1 MRRRAPGPPSILHR
15 VGAALVV
22 TVFGLGLVSLAL
34 DGFASSPLLRLLQGI
49 SLFGLGTLVVV
60 SAIGLVI
67 VRLGGW
73 RDPDAEFEELVERS
87 ERLGRLPNS
96 WSPGSAGHGSS
107 TSTSG
112 SSTSW
117 SSEFDGDT
125 FEFPAADDYEG
136 LEVAAEDEAFDAL
149 VRAAIEELPIEFHR
163 ALEHVAIIVSDS
175 GSVAI
180 RGRDGRRRGAY
191 GMYQGD
197 TVAHDYF
204 TERILIFRDTLL
216 RDFGHDPEL
225 LGRQVRRVL
234 RHELAHHLGWGER
247 GVRNLGL

>member
-1 MRRRAPGPPSILHR
+1 MRRPASGPPSILHR
-15 VGAALVV
+15 VGAAVVV
-22 TVFGLGLVSLAL
+22 TVLGLGLVSLIL
-34 DGFASSPLLRLLQGI
+34 DGFSSDPLLRLIQGI
-49 SLFGLGTLVVV
+49 SLFGGATLLVIGAISLVV
-60 SAIGLVI
+60 

-87 ERLGRLPNS
+87 ERLAR
-96 WSPGSAGHGSS
+96 S
-107 TSTSG
+107 TPT
-112 SSTSW
+112 W
-117 SSEFDGDT
+117 SSPAPEGWVPPASSSSSSLDGDT
-125 FEFPAADDYEG
+125 FEFPAAEEYEG
-136 LEVAAEDEAFDAL
+136 LDVAEEDDAFDAL
-149 VRAAIEELPIEFHR
+149 VRSAIEELPMEFHR

-180 RGRDGRRRGAY
+180 RGRDGQVRGAY

-197 TVAHDYF
+197 TVAHEYF

-216 RDFGHDPEL
+216 RDFGHDPQL
-225 LGRQVRRVL
+225 LRRQVRRTL

>member
-1 MRRRAPGPPSILHR
+1 MRSSSTSPPTVLLR

-22 TVFGLGLVSLAL
+22 TVLGIGWASLIV
-34 DGFASSPLLRLLQGI
+34 DGFSSAPLLRLLQGL
-49 SLFGLGTLVVV
+49 SLFALG
-60 SAIGLVI
+60 IGLVLGSVALVA

-73 RDPDAEFEELVERS
+73 GEADTEFDRLVERS
-87 ERLGRLPNS
+87 ERLARADLADS
-96 WSPGSAGHGSS
+96 D
-107 TSTSG
+107 TY
-112 SSTSW
+112 
-117 SSEFDGDT
+117 EFGVAEDT
-125 FEFPAADDYEG
+125 DEA
-136 LEVAAEDEAFDAL
+136 LEVADRDEAFDAL
-149 VRAAIEELPIEFHR
+149 VRAAIDELPLEFHR
-163 ALEHVAIIVSDS
+163 ALEHVAIVVSDS
-175 GSVAI
+175 GAGAL

-197 TVAHDYF
+197 TVANEFF

-225 LGRQVRRVL
+225 LAQQVRRVL

>member
-1 MRRRAPGPPSILHR
+1 MVI
-15 VGAALVV
+15 
-22 TVFGLGLVSLAL
+22 TVLGIGIVSLIV
-34 DGFASSPLLRLLQGI
+34 DGFATSPLLRLLQGVC
-49 SLFGLGTLVVV
+49 LFGLGTALVIAVVSLVV
-60 SAIGLVI
+60 

-73 RDPDAEFEELVERS
+73 RDPDAEFDKLVERS
-87 ERLGRLPNS
+87 EWLSRGPMMDA
-96 WSPGSAGHGSS
+96 GSTESGHG
-107 TSTSG
+107 
-112 SSTSW
+112 
-117 SSEFDGDT
+117 
-125 FEFPAADDYEG
+125 AAMQLGLKGLEVPEGLELPDG
-136 LEVAAEDEAFDAL
+136 LEVADEDTEFDVL
-149 VRAAIEELPIEFHR
+149 VRSAINELPIEFHR

-175 GSVAI
+175 GAVAI

-197 TVAHDYF
+197 TFAHDFF

-225 LGRQVRRVL
+225 LRNQVRRVL

>member
-1 MRRRAPGPPSILHR
+1 VRRSTSGPPPLLHR
-15 VGAALVV
+15 VGAAVVITVLAIGLTTLVA
-22 TVFGLGLVSLAL
+22 G
-34 DGFASSPLLRLLQGI
+34 GFASDSLLRFLQGA
-49 SLFGLGTLVVV
+49 SLFGLGTLVVLLTV
-60 SAIGLVI
+60 SLVA

-73 RDPDAEFEELVERS
+73 RDPDAEFDALVERS
-87 ERLGRLPNS
+87 EFLARSG
-96 WSPGSAGHGSS
+96 ADIEGHAYG
-107 TSTSG
+107 
-112 SSTSW
+112 
-117 SSEFDGDT
+117 F
-125 FEFPAADDYEG
+125 AAQAAARRVDLAAAEYQD
-136 LEVAAEDEAFDAL
+136 LDVAAEDEEFDAL
-149 VRAAIEELPIEFHR
+149 VRAAIEELPLEFHR

-175 GSVAI
+175 GAVAI

-197 TVAHDYF
+197 TVAHDFF

-225 LGRQVRRVL
+225 LALQVRRVL

>member
-1 MRRRAPGPPSILHR
+1 MRRPASAPPSLAQR

-22 TVFGLGLVSLAL
+22 TVFGLGLVSLVV
-34 DGFASSPLLRLLQGI
+34 DGFATSPLLRFLQGF

-60 SAIGLVI
+60 SAVGLVV
-67 VRLGGW
+67 VRLSGW
-73 RDPDAEFEELVERS
+73 RDPDAQFDALVERS
-87 ERLGRLPNS
+87 EFLARSGADI
-96 WSPGSAGHGSS
+96 GGHAYGTSAR
-107 TSTSG
+107 
-112 SSTSW
+112 
-117 SSEFDGDT
+117 
-125 FEFPAADDYEG
+125 PAYRGVAEEYQD

-149 VRAAIEELPIEFHR
+149 VRAAVDELPMEFHR
-163 ALEHVAIIVSDS
+163 ALEHVAIVISDS

-180 RGRDGRRRGAY
+180 RDSDGRHRGAY

-197 TVAHDYF
+197 TVAHDFF

-225 LGRQVRRVL
+225 LDRQVRRVL